1 MRGTIMEYLTV
12 SQVVQE
18 YINLNHQSPF
28 FISDWDC
35 ATNIISRPK
44 IILENSLK
52 KSLDNMDK
60 YFFIED
66 DFGKASV
73 IKFFNNFNVTL
84 DKNSFLIGPN
94 ASLMLTTAL
103 IALKDIGIKNFLII
117 LPVYFSIPQILRI
130 LDMKYIQ
137 YDTVFPEYQLD
148 FKEIKNLIQ
157 KNPIDAIFITDPFY
171 GSGINV
177 PLNFYNMLIDYLNKT
192 NIYLIVDYARGSMKW
207 KHNTTT
213 YIFDFELYN
222 TLKRANNYIF
232 IESISK
238 RIFVNGFKNSLLFS
252 NNNIIQKIRKLGD
265 CFIGS
270 MSAGQMEF
278 LNNLYNIS
286 NISTVN
292 DMIKKNINNAKK
304 HFELI
309 KTLLLGTDISYT
321 VPADGNYILIGIPKN
336 RYKNSADI
344 DIFKTI
350 LFNFNINT
358 LPQSLYA
365 HEDMNYYIF
374 RVNLLLDIEL
384 IIIALQ
390 ELLLC

>member
-1 MRGTIMEYLTV
+1 MRENIMEYQTV
-12 SQVVQE
+12 SQTVHE
-18 YINLNHQSPF
+18 YTNLNHKSPF
-28 FISDWDC
+28 FISDWDSN
-35 ATNIISRPK
+35 TNIISRPK
-44 IILENSLK
+44 NILEDSLK

-66 DFGKASV
+66 DFGKDSN
-73 IKFFNNFNVTL
+73 IRFFNNFNVTL
-84 DKNSFLIGPN
+84 DRNSFLIGPN

-103 IALKDIGIKNFLII
+103 IALKDIGIKNLLII

-130 LDMKYIQ
+130 LDIKFIQ
-137 YDTVFPEYQLD
+137 YDTIFPEYQLD
-148 FKEIKNLIQ
+148 FEKIKILLQ
-157 KNPIDAIFITDPFY
+157 QNPIDGIFITDPFY

-177 PLNFYNMLIDYLNKT
+177 SLNFYSKLINYLNKT
-192 NIYLIVDYARGSMKW
+192 DIYLIVDYARGAMKW

-222 TLKRANNYIF
+222 TLKKANNFIF
-232 IESISK
+232 IESVSK
-238 RIFVNGFKNSLLFS
+238 RIFANGFKNSLLFS
-252 NNNIIQKIRKLGD
+252 NYNIIQKIRKLGD

-278 LNNLYNIS
+278 LNNLYRIS

-321 VPADGNYILIGIPKN
+321 VPTDGNYILIGIPKN
-336 RYKNSADI
+336 HYKNTADI
-344 DIFKTI
+344 DIFKKI
-350 LFNFNINT
+350 LYNFNIYT

-365 HEDMNYYIF
+365 HEDISYYIF
-374 RVNLLLDIEL
+374 RVNLLLDIEA

-390 ELLLC
+390 ELLLS